1 MDVDVIGEDKYG
13 SAAYAKLFEEIM
25 GDLNKA
31 TLIERVKLVLK
42 PDVPLFVFSVVL
54 KAAPS
59 RKTIPDAATIRF
71 EIDGVHVTITQERYA
86 PDILRVLW
94 ARYGRSNVVQQTRFD
109 LDVAGAK
116 EEELAE
122 MEISSGEEDM
132 REIMGAIW
140 RTMPEGIK
148 NRKTLID
155 GHIITVVATEEI
167 LKPEMLEEG
176 IQIHRFM
183 GGVARCSRS

>member
-31 TLIERVKLVLK
+31 TLIDRVRLVLK

-176 IQIHRFM
+176 IQVHRFM
-183 GGVARCSRS
+183 GGGARCSR

>member
-1 MDVDVIGEDKYG
+1 
-13 SAAYAKLFEEIM
+13 
-25 GDLNKA
+25 
-31 TLIERVKLVLK
+31 
-42 PDVPLFVFSVVL
+42 
-54 KAAPS
+54 
-59 RKTIPDAATIRF
+59 
-71 EIDGVHVTITQERYA
+71 
-86 PDILRVLW
+86 
-94 ARYGRSNVVQQTRFD
+94 VVQQTRFD

-155 GHIITVVATEEI
+155 GHIITVIATEEI
-167 LKPEMLEEG
+167 LRPEMIEEG
-176 IQIHRFM
+176 MQIHRFM
-183 GGVARCSRS
+183 GGEARCSRS